1 MCNVTK
7 KHIVEQITLKTNY
20 KSSLVKVV
28 TQEVLNTIMS
38 ELERGHRIEL
48 RDFGIFEPVYRS
60 AKMAQNPKTLHPVR
74 VEERYTVRFKPG
86 KKMQECVGEGAWAQ
100 EQLRLLREARRVEA
114 GGSSVEGSG
123 AAVGG
128 ETAARVDPP
137 IVETVMRDS
146 EYPKM
151 S

>member
-7 KHIVEQITLKTNY
+7 KHIVEQITLKTNF
-20 KSSLVKVV
+20 KSSLVKAV

-38 ELERGHRIEL
+38 ELAHGHRIEL

-100 EQLRLLREARRVEA
+100 EQLRLRALNKQEETGDDAAGKRVDAAGDVVVRVE
-114 GGSSVEGSG
+114 
-123 AAVGG
+123 
-128 ETAARVDPP
+128 PP